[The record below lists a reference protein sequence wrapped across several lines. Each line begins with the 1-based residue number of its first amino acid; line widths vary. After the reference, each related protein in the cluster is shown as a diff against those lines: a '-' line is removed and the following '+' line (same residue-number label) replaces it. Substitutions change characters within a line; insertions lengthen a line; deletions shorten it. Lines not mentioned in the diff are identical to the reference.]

1 MPLPGNVDPGN
12 RGYPVTLNFP
22 PNARVASTSLTVYRV
37 DRKGARHEVKGFS
50 FGPDRAI
57 PSDGSTYAYAY
68 RNNSGLC
75 HFIAA
80 SPLPVDTRFE
90 ALARWTEDG
99 REQERRWWFTTGR
112 RTDTPL
118 D

>member
-1 MPLPGNVDPGN
+1 LHASLRIVRFD
-12 RGYPVTLNFP
+12 RQQTLEL
-22 PNARVASTSLTVYRV
+22 RVAILLNDKNTIMLS
-37 DRKGARHEVKGFS
+37 KGARHEVKGFS